1 MKIHGHSALLPFAK
15 EHGAFSSL
23 LISQGHYYW
32 ILFPVTYPGSL
43 EEETNLPGTLPEV
56 PC

>member
-1 MKIHGHSALLPFAK
+1 MMLASAFGFLYIYIYTPPPTNIA
-15 EHGAFSSL
+15 
-23 LISQGHYYW
+23 
-32 ILFPVTYPGSL
+32 PDTGSL